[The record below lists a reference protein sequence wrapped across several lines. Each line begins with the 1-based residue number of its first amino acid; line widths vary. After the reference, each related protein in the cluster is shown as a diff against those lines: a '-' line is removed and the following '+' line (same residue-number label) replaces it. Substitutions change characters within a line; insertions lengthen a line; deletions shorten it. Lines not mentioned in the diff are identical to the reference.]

1 MRGAGALSLT
11 KRKRPGGSPGKPTRP
26 PLAGTNP
33 SQKFRHRM
41 SRDLWIAEVVVES
54 SDDPKNETI
63 GKDG

>member
-1 MRGAGALSLT
+1 
-11 KRKRPGGSPGKPTRP
+11 
-26 PLAGTNP
+26 
-33 SQKFRHRM
+33 M